1 MSTPATVNQV
11 ATAIQ
16 TKLATIS
23 GLRTYSYQPEAIN
36 PPPVAY
42 PELTQVVYHR
52 SMGNGT
58 ALTQME
64 WLIHC
69 IVGRY
74 TDRTAHDL
82 LDQYLS
88 ATGAKSVRAAI
99 EADTTLGGVVQA
111 SLISTSADISSL
123 TTGDAEFLQIQ
134 FTLTVHT

>member
-1 MSTPATVNQV
+1 MSTPATVNAV
-11 ATAIQ
+11 ATAI
-16 TKLATIS
+16 TAKLATIN
-23 GLRTYSYQPEAIN
+23 GLRTYTYQPEQVT
-36 PPPVAY
+36 PPVAY

-52 SMGNGT
+52 TMGKGT

-64 WLIHC
+64 WLIHV

-99 EADTTLGGVVQA
+99 ESDDTLGGVAQA
-111 SLISTSADISSL
+111 IILSTSADITSL
-123 TTGDAEFLQIQ
+123 TSGDAEFLQIQ

>member
-1 MSTPATVNQV
+1 MSTPATVNAV
-11 ATAIQ
+11 ATAIA

-23 GLRTYSYQPEAIN
+23 GLRTYTYQPEQVT
-36 PPPVAY
+36 PPVAY

-52 SMGNGT
+52 TMGKGT

-64 WLIHC
+64 WLIHV

-99 EADTTLGGVVQA
+99 ESDDTLGGVAQA
-111 SLISTSADISSL
+111 IILSTSADITSL
-123 TTGDAEFLQIQ
+123 TSGDAEFLQIQ

>member
-23 GLRTYSYQPEAIN
+23 GLRTYNYQPEQIT
-36 PPPVAY
+36 PPVAY

-52 SMGNGT
+52 TMGNGT

-64 WLIHC
+64 WLVHC

-99 EADTTLGGVVQA
+99 EADSTLGGVVQA

>member
-1 MSTPATVNQV
+1 MSSPATVKQV

-16 TKLATIS
+16 TRLATIS
-23 GLRTYSYQPEAIN
+23 GLRTYNYQPEQLT
-36 PPPVAY
+36 PPVAY
-42 PELTQVVYHR
+42 PELSSVTYHR
-52 SMGNGT
+52 TMGNGS
-58 ALTQME
+58 ALTQMD
-64 WLIHC
+64 WTIRV

-88 ATGAKSVRAAI
+88 ATGSNSVRAAI

-111 SLISTSADISSL
+111 VILSSSTDITSLSNA
-123 TTGDAEFLQIQ
+123 DAEFLQIQ

>member
-1 MSTPATVNQV
+1 MSTPATVNAV
-11 ATAIQ
+11 ATAIA
-16 TKLATIS
+16 TKLATIN
-23 GLRTYSYQPEAIN
+23 GLRTYTYQPEQLT
-36 PPPVAY
+36 PPVAY

-52 SMGNGT
+52 TMGNGG

-64 WLIHC
+64 WLVHV

-99 EADTTLGGVVQA
+99 ESDDTLGGVVQA
-111 SLISTSADISSL
+111 IILSTSADITSL
-123 TTGDAEFLQIQ
+123 TSGDAEFLQIQ

>member
-1 MSTPATVNQV
+1 MSTPATVNAV
-11 ATAIQ
+11 ATAIA

-23 GLRTYSYQPEAIN
+23 GLRTYTYQPEQVT
-36 PPPVAY
+36 PPVAY

-52 SMGNGT
+52 TMGKGT

-64 WLIHC
+64 WLIHV

-99 EADTTLGGVVQA
+99 ESDDTLGGVVQA
-111 SLISTSADISSL
+111 IILSTSADITSL
-123 TTGDAEFLQIQ
+123 TSGDAEFLQIQ

>member
-1 MSTPATVNQV
+1 MSTPATVNAV
-11 ATAIQ
+11 AVALQ
-16 TKLATIS
+16 GRLATIS
-23 GLRTYSYQPEAIN
+23 GLRTYNYQPEQKN
-36 PPPVAY
+36 PPFAY

-52 SMGNGT
+52 TMGNGS

-64 WLIHC
+64 WLIHVV
-69 IVGRY
+69 VGRY

-99 EADTTLGGVVQA
+99 ESDDTLGGVVQA
-111 SLISTSADISSL
+111 IILSTSADITSL
-123 TTGDAEFLQIQ
+123 TSGDAEFLQIQ

>member
-1 MSTPATVNQV
+1 VSTPATVNAV
-11 ATAIQ
+11 ATAIA

-23 GLRTYSYQPEAIN
+23 GLRTYTYQPEQVT
-36 PPPVAY
+36 PPVAY

-52 SMGNGT
+52 TMGKGT

-64 WLIHC
+64 WLIHV

-99 EADTTLGGVVQA
+99 ESDDTLGGVAQA
-111 SLISTSADISSL
+111 IILSTSADITSL
-123 TTGDAEFLQIQ
+123 TSGDAEFLQIQ

>member
-1 MSTPATVNQV
+1 MSTPATVNAV
-11 ATAIQ
+11 ALAIQ
-16 TKLATIS
+16 SKLATIS
-23 GLRTYSYQPEAIN
+23 GLRTYNYQPEQLT
-36 PPPVAY
+36 PPVAY

-52 SMGNGT
+52 TMGNSA

-64 WLIHC
+64 WLIHV

-99 EADTTLGGVVQA
+99 ESDDTLNGVVQA
-111 SLISTSADISSL
+111 LILSTSADITSL
-123 TTGDAEFLQIQ
+123 TSGDAEFLQIQ